1 MQGNKSSKI
10 FNCPHVFFLVKKKNV
25 NIKMENTTNQGKS
38 QTLSKKKSLAVF
50 SKNIK
55 DLSKNIKKEISAI
68 KMLRINSK
76 MKISKNNK

>member
-1 MQGNKSSKI
+1 
-10 FNCPHVFFLVKKKNV
+10 
-25 NIKMENTTNQGKS
+25 MENTTNQGKS

-55 DLSKNIKKEISAI
+55 DLSKNIKKEIYAI